1 MRRFGRRRIRN
12 QALFVLLVMLGAC
25 LLLYIIF
32 IVRFVPIIKTMAIS
46 SAKNIATQTINNAA
60 GKVLKQEKVSYDRIM
75 TLERNKSGEVTAVKA
90 NTLQIDI
97 LKYEITN
104 EALRELNSLSPGALS
119 VPIGTVIGGE
129 LLSGFGP
136 RINVTIEPVGNVQ
149 TEIDNEF
156 SSTGINQT
164 RQQVI
169 LKVRT
174 AITIIVSNYS
184 LSTSVQSN
192 FVIADT
198 VIVGN
203 VPDSYTVVEEGADDS
218 TAGKIYLYGKNKG
231 TSSK

>member
-1 MRRFGRRRIRN
+1 M
-12 QALFVLLVMLGAC
+12 LFTLLVTLGIC
-25 LLLYIIF
+25 LLIYIVF

-60 GKVLKQEKVSYDRIM
+60 GKVLKQNKVSYDQIM
-75 TLERNKSGEVTAVKA
+75 TLERDQNGQVTAVKA

-104 EALRELNSLSPGALS
+104 EALRELNNMNTSELG
-119 VPIGTVIGGE
+119 VPIGTIIGGE

-136 RINVTIEPVGNVQ
+136 YINVTVKPLGNVQ
-149 TEIDNEF
+149 TEIDNQF
-156 SSTGINQT
+156 TSTGINQT

-174 AITIIVSNYS
+174 VITVIVSNY
-184 LSTSVQSN
+184 TMATNVESN

-198 VIVGN
+198 VIVGS
-203 VPDSYTVVEEGADDS
+203 VPGSYTVVEEDAGDG
-218 TAGKIYLYGKNKG
+218 TVGKIYTYGKSGG